1 MPNRLQQTFASPQLR
16 RRLLLVG
23 IALAGVWLMFFDS
36 HSLLRRVEYYTD
48 FRTLSE
54 ENNELQAEIDHL
66 QEQVGAGLSDEL
78 VEEVAREQYGMRR
91 PGETVYPVEDADGG
105 E

>member
-1 MPNRLQQTFASPQLR
+1 MPNRLQQVFARPQLR

-23 IALAGVWLMFFDS
+23 IALAGVWLMFLDS
-36 HSLLRRVEYYTD
+36 HSLLRRVEYYAD
-48 FRTLSE
+48 YRALSE
-54 ENNELQAEIDHL
+54 ENAQIQTDIDRLQ
-66 QEQVGAGLSDEL
+66 QQVGAGLSDEL

-91 PGETVYPVEDADGG
+91 PGETVYPVGEPDG